1 MNKIGKWIFSVLLA
15 AMFFALSACGDGEK
29 PPIIGGDDYT
39 PITDFSDGL
48 IRSGD
53 AEYS

>member
-15 AMFFALSACGDGEK
+15 AMFFALSACGDGK
-29 PPIIGGDDYT
+29 TPPIIGGDDYT

-48 IRSGD
+48 IDKVIEKR
-53 AEYS
+53 